1 MYTLHAYLLF
11 CISHKYI
18 SGIEDKLITTA
29 GYCILITDEGAGFLK
44 DLKNKDSKHESDI
57 VLINQLY
64 DGEGDKV
71 TLAQNKQR
79 VIPRNSTS
87 VAISLQ
93 QEAFVNGIFNLGSS
107 LWIDSGFSERFMV
120 TAVKPFRLDYFKYFL
135 VYTISVLWSYSVV
148 LFHIL

>member
-1 MYTLHAYLLF
+1 ML
-11 CISHKYI
+11 
-18 SGIEDKLITTA
+18 
-29 GYCILITDEGAGFLK
+29 TDEGAGFLK
-44 DLKNKDSKHESDI
+44 DLKNKDAKHESDI

-64 DGEGDKV
+64 DGQGDKV

-79 VIPRNSTS
+79 VIPPNSTS

-120 TAVKPFRLDYFKYFL
+120 TAVKPYR
-135 VYTISVLWSYSVV
+135 
-148 LFHIL
+148 

>member
-1 MYTLHAYLLF
+1 ML
-11 CISHKYI
+11 
-18 SGIEDKLITTA
+18 GIEDKIIKTD
-29 GYCILITDEGAGFLK
+29 GYCLLITDEGAGFFK

-79 VIPRNSTS
+79 VIPANSTS

-93 QEAFVNGIFNLGSS
+93 QEGYVHGIFNLGSS
-107 LWIDSGFSERFMV
+107 LWMDSGFSERFMV
-120 TAVKPFRLDYFKYFL
+120 TAVQPYRSVINSCLKFNGKLFNICLQFRFILRQ
-135 VYTISVLWSYSVV
+135 S
-148 LFHIL
+148 HIYI

>member
-1 MYTLHAYLLF
+1 M
-11 CISHKYI
+11 
-18 SGIEDKLITTA
+18 ITTG

-44 DLKNKDSKHESDI
+44 DLKNKDCKHESDI

-79 VIPRNSTS
+79 IIPPNSTS

-93 QEAFVNGIFNLGSS
+93 QEAFVSGIFNLGSS

-120 TAVKPFRLDYFKYFL
+120 TSVKPFR
-135 VYTISVLWSYSVV
+135 
-148 LFHIL
+148 